1 MQNGEIE
8 VIDGDDLEQP
18 VVDLGGGVLP
28 VPRPRAARVASDVEE
43 EDAVRAV
50 RLQLVGVVD
59 AVALQRHVVH
69 ETAPLLLEQVL
80 AAFHPVEQE
89 VARPRGELLRLV
101 VARPNI
107 MFCC

>member
-1 MQNGEIE
+1 
-8 VIDGDDLEQP
+8 
-18 VVDLGGGVLP
+18 
-28 VPRPRAARVASDVEE
+28 
-43 EDAVRAV
+43 
-50 RLQLVGVVD
+50 
-59 AVALQRHVVH
+59 VVH